1 MPSDRPRR
9 PPLFGRRQLSSGKCS
24 IRKLLPQDADATYF
38 DPELGWCT
46 PASKCAP
53 FLASRFDPDA
63 DGLTS
68 EEQAVYDPAAS
79 AFVLEEGVC
88 TALPHL
94 STVITTS
101 DPRLPDENLPHSYKF
116 TCTDNWRDRGVPSC
130 RAPSRHRRASSPGEE
145 VAARFF
151 LDFDHGLTP
160 RSKGQLAWYI
170 GSDDCDEAEIPQL
183 EGFEGS
189 YDIKEGDP
197 DTLRTFTFEGAS
209 ACFESSATFGF
220 QGLPSLSMTFVG
232 DARCPCD

>member
-1 MPSDRPRR
+1 MKPTFWGGEACSGPLPPCEPPKCTCLRLTNGECSRR
-9 PPLFGRRQLSSGKCS
+9 NLNGVGDF
-24 IRKLLPQDADATYF
+24 F

-46 PASKCAP
+46 NQKCAP

-116 TCTDNWRDRGVPSC
+116 TCTDNC
-130 RAPSRHRRASSPGEE
+130 SPPVCE
-145 VAARFF
+145 
-151 LDFDHGLTP
+151 
-160 RSKGQLAWYI
+160 
-170 GSDDCDEAEIPQL
+170 
-183 EGFEGS
+183 
-189 YDIKEGDP
+189 
-197 DTLRTFTFEGAS
+197 
-209 ACFESSATFGF
+209 
-220 QGLPSLSMTFVG
+220 
-232 DARCPCD
+232 

>member
-1 MPSDRPRR
+1 MVVDAFVEYEPAQPVLVKPTFWGGGLCSEPLPPCEPPKCTCLRLTNGECSRR
-9 PPLFGRRQLSSGKCS
+9 NLNGVGDF
-24 IRKLLPQDADATYF
+24 F

-46 PASKCAP
+46 NQKCAP

-130 RAPSRHRRASSPGEE
+130 RAPSRHRRASSPERRSRL
-145 VAARFF
+145 VFF
-151 LDFDHGLTP
+151 SILT
-160 RSKGQLAWYI
+160 
-170 GSDDCDEAEIPQL
+170 
-183 EGFEGS
+183 
-189 YDIKEGDP
+189 
-197 DTLRTFTFEGAS
+197 T
-209 ACFESSATFGF
+209 
-220 QGLPSLSMTFVG
+220 V
-232 DARCPCD
+232 

>member
-68 EEQAVYDPAAS
+68 DQQNVYDPAAS

-116 TCTDNWRDRGVPSC
+116 TCTDNC
-130 RAPSRHRRASSPGEE
+130 SPPVCE
-145 VAARFF
+145 
-151 LDFDHGLTP
+151 
-160 RSKGQLAWYI
+160 
-170 GSDDCDEAEIPQL
+170 
-183 EGFEGS
+183 
-189 YDIKEGDP
+189 
-197 DTLRTFTFEGAS
+197 
-209 ACFESSATFGF
+209 
-220 QGLPSLSMTFVG
+220 
-232 DARCPCD
+232 

>member
-1 MPSDRPRR
+1 MVVDAFVEYEPALVAQPVLVKPTFWGGEACSGPLPPCEPPKCTCLPVTKGPGVPSDRPRR

-116 TCTDNWRDRGVPSC
+116 TCTDNC
-130 RAPSRHRRASSPGEE
+130 SPPVCE
-145 VAARFF
+145 
-151 LDFDHGLTP
+151 
-160 RSKGQLAWYI
+160 
-170 GSDDCDEAEIPQL
+170 
-183 EGFEGS
+183 
-189 YDIKEGDP
+189 
-197 DTLRTFTFEGAS
+197 
-209 ACFESSATFGF
+209 
-220 QGLPSLSMTFVG
+220 
-232 DARCPCD
+232 